1 MIYETIYEMISTPAK
16 RLELE
21 SLSDENKLDLV
32 MKLTESSNFIELLE
46 YVKYS
51 SDDAKFCNSYR

>member
-1 MIYETIYEMISTPAK
+1 MIYEMIYEMISTPTK

-21 SLSDENKLDLV
+21 GLSDENKLDLV

-46 YVKYS
+46 YIKQS
-51 SDDAKFCNSYR
+51 FDDAEWCNSYR